1 MCARY
6 KDYLLLTYIHVQTYI
21 RIRIPAVYVHTYMY
35 DQECH
40 RRNPVRPVLH
50 RDIKPANILM
60 DASRNIKIGD
70 FGLAKELGG
79 RSGFLAKTNVGTP
92 YYMAPEIINEK
103 DYDDKS
109 DIWVRAQPIITED
122 TYM

>member
-1 MCARY
+1 
-6 KDYLLLTYIHVQTYI
+6 
-21 RIRIPAVYVHTYMY
+21 
-35 DQECH
+35 
-40 RRNPVRPVLH
+40 
-50 RDIKPANILM
+50 M
-60 DASRNIKIGD
+60 DASHNIKIGD

-109 DIWVRAQPIITED
+109 DIWVRNFLIMD
-122 TYM
+122 TYI

>member
-1 MCARY
+1 MYCMYVRY
-6 KDYLLLTYIHVQTYI
+6 EIYFFITLPYI
-21 RIRIPAVYVHTYMY
+21 
-35 DQECH
+35 QECH

-103 DYDDKS
+103 EYDDKS
-109 DIWVRAQPIITED
+109 DIWVRILLIIASIH
-122 TYM
+122 TYMLTKINHIGAGMCVV

>member
-1 MCARY
+1 MPILCRSCKRVCMYCMYVRY
-6 KDYLLLTYIHVQTYI
+6 EVYFFITLPYI
-21 RIRIPAVYVHTYMY
+21 
-35 DQECH
+35 QECH

-92 YYMAPEIINEK
+92 YYMAPEIISEK

-109 DIWVRAQPIITED
+109 DIWVRLCPSSHTYIH